1 MKRLSCN
8 IEKQILDG
16 MVQVVF
22 NNLYNDTTA
31 WRLWI
36 LKFYFMN
43 VRYITG

>member
-16 MVQVVF
+16 MFQVVF
-22 NNLYNDTTA
+22 NNLYTDATT
-31 WRLWI
+31 WQLWI